1 MWHALFMATLEK
13 GSSLGE
19 EPNAKTVL
27 VIDALNLH
35 KPSNFSSHPPL
46 LSVSQSF
53 PFRVSF
59 FAKSYQGETDKLC
72 SQFPYELLLFCVT
85 IIMKCVL
92 SFRCVGDGGE
102 WRIPVENIKSSY
114 PEEFLCKLHLCSTSH
129 HCPALRHEI
138 SYMWTVFSHRLGA
151 PWGQIGPRSIHF
163 GVGKSQWFA

>member
-27 VIDALNLH
+27 GIDALNLH

-59 FAKSYQGETDKLC
+59 FAKSYQGETDQLR
-72 SQFPYELLLFCVT
+72 SQFPYELLVFCVT

-114 PEEFLCKLHLCSTSH
+114 PKSSYANCISAPRPTMVRLWVMKYRTCELSSH
-129 HCPALRHEI
+129 
-138 SYMWTVFSHRLGA
+138 
-151 PWGQIGPRSIHF
+151 
-163 GVGKSQWFA
+163 VGWELLEGR